1 MRIVKEITP
10 TQKYENLHMWE
21 VCTFQAVFVPIVDVL
36 EASYRKE
43 VGLLQTCFRLFE
55 DMSPEVIFTTF

>member
-1 MRIVKEITP
+1 
-10 TQKYENLHMWE
+10 MWE